1 MIETY
6 VEAVMTD
13 TVPTVS
19 PTTPVA
25 SAAQRLRDPAVP
37 ALVVLDD
44 QRVVGIVT
52 ESDFVALVAETN
64 EPVSVEAIM
73 STPVVTVPSG
83 TPTGLAADRMHEA
96 GVRHLPVVDGET
108 YRGLVSL
115 RSLSPF
121 LSRARLDVTWRGEPI
136 HLDRGE
142 HPEAITDEPD
152 DRAMNG

>member
-6 VEAVMTD
+6 VEAVMRG

-19 PTTPVA
+19 PTTSVT

-44 QRVVGIVT
+44 QQVVGIVT
-52 ESDFVALVAETN
+52 ESDFVALVAETT
-64 EPVSVEAIM
+64 EPVSIEAIM

-96 GVRHLPVVDGET
+96 GVKHLPVVDDGM
-108 YRGLVSL
+108 YQGLVSL

-121 LSRARLDVTWRGEPI
+121 LSRSRLDVTWGGEPI
-136 HLDRGE
+136 RLDWGE
-142 HPEAITDEPD
+142 HPGTITDEPD
-152 DRAMNG
+152 ERATNG

>member
-6 VEAVMTD
+6 AEAVMTD
-13 TVPTVS
+13 TVPTI
-19 PTTPVA
+19 PATTPA
-25 SAAQRLRDPAVP
+25 TAAAQRLRDSAVP

-44 QRVVGIVT
+44 HRVVGIVT

-64 EPVSVEAIM
+64 EPVTVESIM
-73 STPVVTVPSG
+73 SSPVVTIPPG

-96 GVRHLPVVDGET
+96 GVKHLPVVDGET

-121 LSRARLDVTWRGEPI
+121 LSRARLDVTWGGEPI
-136 HLDRGE
+136 RLDRDDR
-142 HPEAITDEPD
+142 PETTADEPD
-152 DRAMNG
+152 DRMVNG